1 MPLLASALA
10 ASLVVSAT
18 CSWNRPGVDP
28 YRGDAA
34 GALSHYT
41 DIPLAQRRLL
51 LEKIAAATP
60 DDEVRIGRGTIAG
73 KRDYDPVIRDM
84 HFGARRM
91 CGTVDRSGWQ
101 PARSEPA
108 AVYCAGEHCI
118 LVPRIC
124 GNVSRVSRVSR
135 RPEAPVPALA
145 PARVT
150 VIDVPTQ
157 PWEPAV
163 HPLDWALGIE
173 LGLADSTPP
182 DIDDEEDQ
190 PTRPPALPDPGGPSP
205 WAWTPGTPVQAVPEA
220 SAWAM
225 MAAGIGILAG
235 WRRLAGRKSG

>member
-1 MPLLASALA
+1 MPLLASTLA
-10 ASLVVSAT
+10 ASLVFSAA

-41 DIPLAQRRLL
+41 DIPTAQRHLL

-60 DDEVRIGRGTIAG
+60 DDEVRIGRDTIAG
-73 KRDYDPVIRDM
+73 KSDYDPVIRDM
-84 HFGARRM
+84 HFGKRRL

-124 GNVSRVSRVSR
+124 GNVSRISL
-135 RPEAPVPALA
+135 RPETAPTPE
-145 PARVT
+145 PARVA
-150 VIDVPTQ
+150 VIDVPR
-157 PWEPAV
+157 PAWEPAS

-173 LGLADSTPP
+173 LGLEDSTPP
-182 DIDDEEDQ
+182 DVDDEEDQ
-190 PTRPPALPDPGGPSP
+190 PKRPIALPDPGGLPP
-205 WAWTPGTPVQAVPEA
+205 WAWNPGTPVQAVPEA
-220 SAWAM
+220 STWAM
-225 MAAGIGILAG
+225 MVAGIGILAG
-235 WRRLAGRKSG
+235 WRRLAGRRHQ